1 MKTVILSSLSLLL
14 LTAAASASTITVPGD
29 FSTIQAAVDAA
40 VSGDKIV
47 IKSGSYRE
55 NVTVITSGI
64 SLIGVGGSTK
74 VVIDG
79 AYVGPSMSVTADD
92 VSFTGITFSNGGV
105 ELTGQNEMVNKCRV
119 RSASDTGLTLT
130 GTGTVQNTTISTCL
144 GTGLVVTTGDSSGS
158 TVTVLDKN
166 TINHNGVGLELH
178 DGPFE
183 ITRNTVANNAGDGID
198 LSLTGVSTP
207 ATLTEISNNDLLANG
222 GAGLLLTDDLGAV
235 SLISKNDIDENGKGL
250 DITTSAGALVI
261 DNNKIT
267 ESHAGGVFLKTA
279 GATFSDN
286 LLIRNSLIGIVVL
299 STGLATD
306 GGNTLENNS
315 FETSGGDGV
324 HIESANNV
332 ADHNLMQDNAGDG
345 LQVATGADGNQ
356 LTKNTLKRNAHD
368 GLDNWGTNTLI
379 TGTKSMDNGGADIAG
394 IGDGNGTVDPASVS
408 NSSIDLT
415 DLTSMQELE
424 LDTLT
429 P

>member
-1 MKTVILSSLSLLL
+1 MKTVILSSFSLLL
-14 LTAAASASTITVPGD
+14 LAAAASADTINVPGD
-29 FSTIQAAVDAA
+29 FATIQEAVDAA
-40 VSGDKIV
+40 APGDSIV
-47 IKSGSYRE
+47 IKAGDYRE
-55 NVTVITSGI
+55 NVVIVTSDLTLTGP
-64 SLIGVGGSTK
+64 K
-74 VVIDG
+74 AVIDG
-79 AYVGPSMSVTADD
+79 AYAGPSMSVTADD
-92 VSFTGITFSNGGV
+92 VAFNGITFSNGGV
-105 ELTGQNEMVNKCRV
+105 EITGQNAKVNKCRV
-119 RSASDTGLTLT
+119 RSAADVGLTLT
-130 GTGTVQNTTISTCL
+130 GTGTIQGTTISTCL
-144 GTGLVVTTGDSSGS
+144 GTGLVVTTGDSAGS

-166 TINHNGVGLELH
+166 TVNHNGAGIELH

-183 ITRNTVANNAGDGID
+183 VTRNAVANNSADGIS
-198 LSLTGVSTP
+198 LSFTGTGTP
-207 ATLTEISNNDLLANG
+207 ATLTEISNNDLIAND
-222 GAGLLLTDDLGAV
+222 GAGLLLSDDLGAV
-235 SLISKNDIDENGKGL
+235 SLIAKNDLTENGKGL
-250 DITTSAGALVI
+250 DLTTSAGTLVI
-261 DNNKIT
+261 DKNKIT

-324 HIESANNV
+324 HIESGSNV
-332 ADHNLMQDNAGDG
+332 VDHNLLQDNAGDG
-345 LQVATGADGNQ
+345 LQVASGADSNQ
-356 LTKNTLKRNAHD
+356 LTKNTCKRNAHD

-394 IGDGNGTVDPASVS
+394 IGDGNGTVDPASIS

-424 LDTLT
+424 LDTLG